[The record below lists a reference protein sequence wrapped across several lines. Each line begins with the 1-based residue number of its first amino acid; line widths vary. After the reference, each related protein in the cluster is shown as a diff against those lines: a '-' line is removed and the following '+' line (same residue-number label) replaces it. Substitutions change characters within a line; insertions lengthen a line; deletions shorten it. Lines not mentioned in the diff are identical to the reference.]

1 VQKGIFKTDART
13 AGPEREAIKVLPSYL
28 WEIFAL
34 LVKDML
40 SPSHQFDS
48 PVRPKVYRVFALYYP
63 FLSFK
68 AHWAAETDG
77 KNFLWSLIQ
86 PLAKEIMPMPYY
98 LHSDFGRNWNAPQ
111 LSLN

>member
-1 VQKGIFKTDART
+1 
-13 AGPEREAIKVLPSYL
+13 
-28 WEIFAL
+28 
-34 LVKDML
+34 ML

-77 KNFLWSLIQ
+77 KNLLWFLIQ
-86 PLAKEIMPMPYY
+86 PLAKEIMPMSFYIHKT
-98 LHSDFGRNWNAPQ
+98 LWRDRDKPQ
-111 LSLN
+111 LFIN